1 MMMPGGYVCKTCGEY
16 HAELP
21 MEYGADAPTPYYA
34 IRAER
39 RKSRCDLTSDL
50 CVIDEQHFFI
60 RGCLEIPVVDGDGP
74 FTWGVW
80 CSLSKENFER
90 TIEMWNAEGRENE
103 PPYFGW
109 LCTALPLYPETLHL
123 KTNVYTRRLGQQPF
137 VELEPTDHPLAV
149 EQRDGITVARVRE
162 IAEVLLHSPPGKG
175 N

>member
-1 MMMPGGYVCKTCGEY
+1 MPEGFVCKTCGEY

-34 IRAER
+34 IPAEQR
-39 RKSRCDLTSDL
+39 ESRCDLTSDL
-50 CVIDEQHFFI
+50 CIIDEQHFFI

-109 LCTALPLYPETLHL
+109 LFTALPLYPETLHL
-123 KTNVYTRRLGQQPF
+123 KTNVHTCRLGQRPC

-149 EQRDGITVARVRE
+149 EQRDGITVARIRN
-162 IAEVLLHSPPGKG
+162 IAEVLLHSPPGQGK
-175 N
+175 